1 VSLVIPVF
9 NESDNV
15 DALVARLRPVMD
27 DLQKS
32 RSVEV
37 IFVNDGSKDDSL
49 DKLLRKRTEDP
60 RLKVVDFNRNYGQ
73 HAAVFA
79 GFEHASGDV
88 VVTLDADLQN
98 PPEEIPKLLA
108 KIDEGYDVVGTRRLE
123 RKDSIFRKMASAI
136 INRMSRKMVGVD
148 SGDFG
153 CMLRAYRRDVVDAMC
168 QSEEISTFI
177 PALAEIFAGRSVVID
192 VRHEERAAGTSKYS
206 LWKLIRLQFDL
217 VTSFSMAPLRLLM
230 SVGVLVASLG
240 FLLSAGILVA
250 RLMMTH
256 DQWESFGQGGVFTLF
271 AILYIFVGAQFLAF
285 GILGEYLG
293 RIYGEVR
300 KRPRFVVRRFH
311 GEDLDAK
318 TVVPARNVPSGAASG
333 AAKPA
338 APAEEPR
345 TRP

>member
-1 VSLVIPVF
+1 
-9 NESDNV
+9 
-15 DALVARLRPVMD
+15 M
-27 DLQKS
+27 
-32 RSVEV
+32 
-37 IFVNDGSKDDSL
+37 
-49 DKLLRKRTEDP
+49 
-60 RLKVVDFNRNYGQ
+60 
-73 HAAVFA
+73 
-79 GFEHASGDV
+79 
-88 VVTLDADLQN
+88 
-98 PPEEIPKLLA
+98 
-108 KIDEGYDVVGTRRLE
+108 VGTRRLE

-168 QSEEISTFI
+168 QSEELSTFI

-256 DQWESFGQGGVFTLF
+256 DQWESFGQGACSRSSRSFTSSWEPNSWHS
-271 AILYIFVGAQFLAF
+271 AFLVSISDGSTARC
-285 GILGEYLG
+285 GSG
-293 RIYGEVR
+293 RGSS
-300 KRPRFVVRRFH
+300 VRRFH